1 MFIYQAHRQERKA
14 EKLISGKKYMEA
26 LACYEI
32 ASGLNIYIF
41 TYNTI
46 MFTLALYFVNII
58 FINIYTHRIS
68 K

>member
-46 MFTLALYFVNII
+46 MFTLIFCKHHFQKYLY
-58 FINIYTHRIS
+58 T
-68 K
+68 

>member
-32 ASGLNIYIF
+32 ASGLNIYIS
-41 TYNTI
+41 TYKI
-46 MFTLALYFVNII
+46 QLCL
-58 FINIYTHRIS
+58 H
-68 K
+68 